1 MNEIDFQLSDGR
13 NIHLLV
19 GEQFDGPT
27 VIFHHGTPAYA
38 GTWRK
43 TIAQLESEG
52 ISAIAYSRAGYF
64 TSDRKMG
71 RRVIDVLDDLGEVLD
86 QYRVESFV
94 SVGWS
99 GGGPHTLASGLDP
112 RCTAVFVLAGV
123 GMFGQSDLDF
133 LVGMGQDNLEEFGAA
148 VAGLDKLEEWM
159 SLNGPGIKE
168 VTAEQLQATQ
178 GNLFSKKDRQIL
190 TNFEDAQE
198 LAECFRNSVK
208 ISYAG
213 WIDDDI
219 AFTNEWGFSLDEI
232 TVPVH
237 LIQGDEDLMVPP
249 EHAAWLLK
257 HLPQASLAK
266 LPGWG
271 HLGLIDAAINQI
283 LKEIA

>member
-1 MNEIDFQLSDGR
+1 
-13 NIHLLV
+13 
-19 GEQFDGPT
+19 
-27 VIFHHGTPAYA
+27 
-38 GTWRK
+38 
-43 TIAQLESEG
+43 
-52 ISAIAYSRAGYF
+52 
-64 TSDRKMG
+64 MG

-168 VTAEQLQATQ
+168 VTAEQLQVTQ